1 VRENVAP
8 PTALS
13 DTGHWEIDFMTRTKQ
28 ALGWLMMG
36 ALLCLAPNL
45 FAGTSLQINNPP
57 SNNVLDGIYVG
68 SYSAT
73 NTTTGAHTQII
84 CDDFKDESNYN
95 ATTYTVNSFN
105 SLGNT
110 IWGSTLLKQGD
121 TIGQITTLYSE
132 AAWLT
137 LGMLQL
143 TGTQQGYYSYA
154 IWAVFD
160 PTDVANWLTQYGDSA
175 ACNAVFGAGS
185 WGAGGCTKGHGGL
198 EALAAG
204 QQYFAG
210 EFSNFN
216 ILTPVCGSGPGTCQE
231 QEFFQLIVPDG
242 GSALAYLLLAGGSCF
257 AAIFYSGRRRTN
269 GGVA

>member
-1 VRENVAP
+1 
-8 PTALS
+8 
-13 DTGHWEIDFMTRTKQ
+13 MTRTMRSM
-28 ALGWLMMG
+28 GWLMMG

-73 NTTTGAHTQII
+73 NTTTGAQTQII
-84 CDDFKDESNYN
+84 CDDFEDESNYN
-95 ATTYTVNSFN
+95 NTSYTVNTFN

-110 IWGSTLLKQGD
+110 IWGSTLMKQGD
-121 TIGQITTLYSE
+121 SLAQITTLYSE

-143 TGTQQGYYSYA
+143 TGAQQGYYSYA

-160 PTDVANWLTQYGDSA
+160 PTDVANWLTQHGDSG
-175 ACNAVFGAGS
+175 ACNSIFGAGS
-185 WGAGGCTKGHGGL
+185 WGASGCTKGNGGL

-204 QQYFAG
+204 QHYFAG
-210 EFSNFN
+210 EFSSFD
-216 ILTPVCGSGPGTCQE
+216 ILTPICGSGPGTCQE
-231 QEFFQLIVPDG
+231 QEFFELVPDG
-242 GSALAYLLLAGGSCF
+242 GSALGYLLLGGFSCF
-257 AAIFYSGRRRTN
+257 GAIFYSGRNRAK
-269 GGVA
+269 GGLA